1 MKYVEEM
8 IENDIKEEL
17 DLFDK
22 AIAELEERAKQL
34 RKEQGLRDD
43 QMFMIPSN
51 DIHYDIKAK
60 YPHVFKLKAMYGE
73 VGAKERIKKDIRKHY
88 KMLQDK
94 VEKKIGKIIKIEKLG
109 GYDYGFEGELDKC
122 VVEVIYAGGYNVQRR
137 HTRWIIKKNYSY
149 NF

>member
-43 QMFMIPSN
+43 QMFMIP
-51 DIHYDIKAK
+51 I
-60 YPHVFKLKAMYGE
+60 
-73 VGAKERIKKDIRKHY
+73 
-88 KMLQDK
+88 
-94 VEKKIGKIIKIEKLG
+94 
-109 GYDYGFEGELDKC
+109 
-122 VVEVIYAGGYNVQRR
+122 
-137 HTRWIIKKNYSY
+137 
-149 NF
+149 